1 MHGLF
6 FFLTFVSNKAIMVIL
21 NRKEVLAGLKAKL
34 DNSTDNELVELY
46 EQLYNVTPIIR
57 ELVNEEYIEQA
68 IWNDTHVTVTVQ
80 DGDEGILII
89 PDSYQEL
96 ADYWE
101 VKVDSCDFWDEL
113 EKLERHWSEQIGKEI
128 TK

>member
-1 MHGLF
+1 
-6 FFLTFVSNKAIMVIL
+6 MVISS
-21 NRKEVLAGLKAKL
+21 RKEVLAGLKAKL